1 MLNIVH
7 ISIDVNRSLMYNLVN
22 MYLYEIYNVTIIY
35 RRVDQIE
42 RLNALDI
49 DTDLLL
55 ILPTWRK
62 EWIVVLYK

>member
-62 EWIVVLYK
+62 E